1 MPEQPADPLH
11 YEMKIPPEPHSSQ
24 VKRDDDNSTATDS
37 DKKSDRAKD
46 TNVGRDEDQP
56 QEEKSP
62 R

>member
-1 MPEQPADPLH
+1 
-11 YEMKIPPEPHSSQ
+11 MKIPPEPHSSQ
-24 VKRDDDNSTATDS
+24 VKRDDENSTATDS